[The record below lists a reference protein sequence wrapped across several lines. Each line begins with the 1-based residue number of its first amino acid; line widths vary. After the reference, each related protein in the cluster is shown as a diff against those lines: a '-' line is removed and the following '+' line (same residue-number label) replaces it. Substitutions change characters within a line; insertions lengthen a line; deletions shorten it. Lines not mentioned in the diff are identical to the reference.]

1 MKLYQ
6 AEWCPFSHRVRAK
19 LTELGIDYEVVN
31 VSASAK
37 KREEL
42 EEVAGTRAI
51 PVLVDGERVI
61 SDSGEAISYLDQKY
75 EADPEE
81 LTLHRRELSPTVYGT
96 LPFAVDEAAERL
108 REALQEAEIEV
119 LEELDL
125 SPVLG
130 RGGAYKVLLAVD
142 REFARIAAEANP
154 GAATLA
160 LLKIAVYEEDGLTR
174 VDAIEPEKGAGQI
187 RAPELN
193 DRGLELRKRF
203 IKTIKALERLGSSKT
218 K

>member
-19 LTELGIDYEVVN
+19 LTELGVDYEIVN
-31 VSASAK
+31 IPVSSK
-37 KREEL
+37 KRQEL
-42 EEVAGTRAI
+42 EEVAGTTAI

-61 SDSGEAISYLDQKY
+61 SDSDEAISYLEQEY

-81 LTLHRRELSPTVYGT
+81 LTLHQRELSPTVYGT
-96 LPFAVDEAAERL
+96 LSFRVGEATGRL
-108 REALQEAEIEV
+108 REALREADIEV

-125 SPVLG
+125 SPAMG
-130 RGGAYKVLLAVD
+130 SRGTYKVLIAVD
-142 REFARIAAEANP
+142 REFMRLAAEANP

-160 LLKIAVYEEDGLTR
+160 LLKIAVYEEDGMTR
-174 VDAIEPEKGAGQI
+174 VDAVEPEKNVGQI
-187 RAPELN
+187 RDPQLN

-203 IKTIKALERLGSSKT
+203 IKAIKGLERAEAKA
-218 K
+218 